1 MILRLVVVFW
11 TGGGVLSMAL
21 TLINSL
27 RGYGGLC
34 CVIGGGRGWDHCTFV
49 FILKSASALWYF
61 FMTSCNSM
69 TIEAGLLES
78 QEEQG
83 PNLRPLTAARMTAS
97 SVMFGVRVLS

>member
-1 MILRLVVVFW
+1 
-11 TGGGVLSMAL
+11 MAL
-21 TLINSL
+21 TFINSP

-34 CVIGGGRGWDHCTFV
+34 CVLGGGRGWDHCTFV

-97 SVMFGVRVLS
+97 LVMFGVRVLS